1 MGIKTG
7 YKGYKAYDYLT
18 PGEDYVEFDLT
29 SKDRIPEWL
38 VPLTPEQETRMLRL
52 AEEKLIVSMHE
63 HPVYNPKDL
72 NYIFT
77 PYVTLGLG
85 VFSFNPYTFTDA
97 GEKTYLSPLLTEGQN
112 TQYSTMALCV
122 PFGVGFKYSINPKTN
137 LSFEVVH
144 RFTTTDYLDDVS
156 TTYAGENIFPLL
168 ANGKESPAY
177 LLQDRSYE
185 TGPRLGVAGKQ
196 RGFSE
201 QKDQYLFA
209 ELAISFSFSSYRCAN
224 PR

>member
-72 NYIFT
+72 NQYGMQRHRAQ
-77 PYVTLGLG
+77 LSRRCRCG
-85 VFSFNPYTFTDA
+85 A
-97 GEKTYLSPLLTEGQN
+97 G
-112 TQYSTMALCV
+112 
-122 PFGVGFKYSINPKTN
+122 
-137 LSFEVVH
+137 
-144 RFTTTDYLDDVS
+144 
-156 TTYAGENIFPLL
+156 
-168 ANGKESPAY
+168 
-177 LLQDRSYE
+177 
-185 TGPRLGVAGKQ
+185 
-196 RGFSE
+196 
-201 QKDQYLFA
+201 
-209 ELAISFSFSSYRCAN
+209 
-224 PR
+224 